1 MGTSSHIPSC
11 VVLDL
16 DNTLYSYQECHDE
29 GFRALTSYLSPQIGL
44 SSSKIGYAFGIA
56 RQTVKARLG
65 DVASSHSRL
74 LYLEQMMI
82 DLHMGFR
89 PSLLLQAH
97 QIYWAAFL
105 NRMRLRPGV
114 EDFLLAARLNGVH
127 LVLLTDLTSEIQF
140 RKVIRLGIGT
150 LIDQVFTSELIGGE
164 KKSMAGFSFVVS
176 HLKPEHCRLI
186 WFVGDGPVDRPNSDW
201 LTLQGLNCQT
211 RSWVVPEIDF
221 RQLLGLFNNTFDPQ
235 SNPLHPLRNEVRSEI
250 KQANTQTEY
259 HNHDST

>member
-1 MGTSSHIPSC
+1 MGTNSYLPSC

-16 DNTLYSYQECHDE
+16 DNTLYSYQECHNE
-29 GFRALTSYLSPQIGL
+29 GLRALTSYLSPQIGL
-44 SSSKIGYAFGIA
+44 SSSKFDYAFGIA

-82 DLHMGFR
+82 DLELGFR
-89 PSLLLQAH
+89 PSLLIQSH
-97 QIYWAAFL
+97 QMYWAAFL

-114 EDFLLAARLNGVH
+114 EDFLLAARLKGVH

-140 RKVIRLGIGT
+140 RKVIRLGIGE

-164 KKSMAGFSFVVS
+164 KKTMAGFSFVMS
-176 HLKPEHCRLI
+176 YLRPEHCRLI
-186 WFVGDGPVDRPNSDW
+186 WFVGDGPVDWPNSEW
-201 LTLQGLNCQT
+201 LTLQGLNGQT

-221 RQLLGLFNNTFDPQ
+221 RQLLGFLTNT
-235 SNPLHPLRNEVRSEI
+235 V
-250 KQANTQTEY
+250 
-259 HNHDST
+259 DS

>member
-1 MGTSSHIPSC
+1 MRTSSHIPSC

-16 DNTLYSYQECHDE
+16 DNTLYSYQECHNE
-29 GFRALTSYLSPQIGL
+29 GLRALTSYLLPQIGL
-44 SSSKIGYAFGIA
+44 SSSRFNDAFEIA
-56 RQTVKARLG
+56 RRTVKARLG

-82 DLHMGFR
+82 DLQLGFR

-97 QIYWAAFL
+97 QMYWAAFL

-140 RKVIRLGIGT
+140 RKVIRLGIGA

-164 KKSMAGFSFVVS
+164 KNTMAGFSFVVS
-176 HLKPEHCRLI
+176 QLKPEHCRLI
-186 WFVGDGPVDRPNSDW
+186 WFVGDGPVDQPSSEW
-201 LTLQGLNCQT
+201 LRLKGLNGQT
-211 RSWVVPEIDF
+211 RSWVIPETSF
-221 RQLLGLFNNTFDPQ
+221 NQLLGLIDT
-235 SNPLHPLRNEVRSEI
+235 SL
-250 KQANTQTEY
+250 
-259 HNHDST
+259 